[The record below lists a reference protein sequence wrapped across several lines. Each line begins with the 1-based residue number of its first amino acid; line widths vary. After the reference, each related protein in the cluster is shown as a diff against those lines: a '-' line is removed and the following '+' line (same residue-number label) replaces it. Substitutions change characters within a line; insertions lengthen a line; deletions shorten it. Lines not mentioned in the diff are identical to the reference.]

1 VALRT
6 YRRKRR
12 FERTPEPRGRPRP
25 RRRRGGPAYV
35 IQKHDA
41 TRLHFDFRLELD
53 GVMKSWAIPKGP
65 SLDPKVRRLA
75 VHVEDHPIEYNRFEG
90 VIPKGEYGGGPVIIW
105 DRGTWT
111 PEGDARAAY
120 QRGSLTFRLDGEK
133 LQGSWVLVRTKQ
145 RQGGKE
151 QWLLIKHDDEAARPG
166 AKVDVVDA
174 LPRSV
179 VSDRTVEEV
188 GPSFHRSSARR
199 TSPPAASRT
208 AGLPGARK
216 ASLPARLEP
225 ELATLVDEAPGG
237 SDWLH
242 EIKFDG
248 YRALCRIDAGKARL
262 FTRRG
267 NDWTAAFGS
276 IAAAAV
282 RLPVRSAW
290 LDGEVVVLGKNGVSS
305 FGELQNA
312 LGDARRARDL
322 VYFVFDVPFLDGS
335 DLRAV
340 PLLERK
346 RALQSLLGDA
356 GRDGPI
362 RYSDHVEGRG
372 GAFFARACRSGL
384 EGTLAKRARSPYRAG
399 RGADWVKIK
408 CLQTRE
414 FAIVG
419 YTDPQGSR
427 QGFGSLVLGQAENGH
442 IVHVG
447 RVGTGFNDRLL
458 RDLAP
463 RLKRLAVAKP
473 AVDPVP
479 RGAAARGVHW
489 VRPSLVADVAFTE
502 KTRDGILRH
511 PTFRGLRADKTP
523 AETAGEAAGTG
534 LRPTR
539 AAAPRGPVAPGEQAT
554 RRVPATRAV
563 ATQMRGPAVRGA
575 SGAAKSPAGL
585 PPGLTLTNP
594 DKVLYPKDG
603 ITKRG
608 LIEYYLAVRERIVPY
623 IKDRPLTVYRCP
635 DGLGKSC
642 FWGKHLEPPLPRGL
656 RPISLDD
663 PQTEK
668 ERGAYFYAASAEGLL
683 ALVQLGVLELHV
695 WGSRAARVEHPD
707 LMIFDVDP
715 DVGLPWK
722 RVVEGCLR
730 LRARLAELGLRS
742 WLKTTGG
749 KGMHVCVPLGRRQDW
764 DEVKEF
770 SRALSADLA
779 VHEPEK
785 YTTNLLKAQ
794 RRGRIFIDY
803 LRNGRGATAVAAWS
817 TRARPGAPVSMPLA
831 WEELDLSLRPD
842 AWTVKNAAER
852 LDLPDPWPGFA
863 ACRQTITTDMKSA
876 VGLTGGRRRTR

>member
-1 VALRT
+1 
-6 YRRKRR
+6 
-12 FERTPEPRGRPRP
+12 
-25 RRRRGGPAYV
+25 RRG
-35 IQKHDA
+35 
-41 TRLHFDFRLELD
+41 
-53 GVMKSWAIPKGP
+53 
-65 SLDPKVRRLA
+65 
-75 VHVEDHPIEYNRFEG
+75 
-90 VIPKGEYGGGPVIIW
+90 
-105 DRGTWT
+105 
-111 PEGDARAAY
+111 
-120 QRGSLTFRLDGEK
+120 
-133 LQGSWVLVRTKQ
+133 
-145 RQGGKE
+145 
-151 QWLLIKHDDEAARPG
+151 
-166 AKVDVVDA
+166 
-174 LPRSV
+174 
-179 VSDRTVEEV
+179 
-188 GPSFHRSSARR
+188 
-199 TSPPAASRT
+199 
-208 AGLPGARK
+208 
-216 ASLPARLEP
+216 SLPARLEP
-225 ELATLVDEAPGG
+225 ELATLVDAAPAGA
-237 SDWLH
+237 DWLH

-248 YRALCRIDAGKARL
+248 YRALGRVDAGKARL

-267 NDWTAAFGS
+267 NDWTSAFAP
-276 IAAAAV
+276 IAAAAA

-290 LDGEVVVLGKNGVSS
+290 LDGEVVVLGKKGVSS

-312 LGDARRARDL
+312 LGDERRSADL
-322 VYFVFDVPFLDGS
+322 VYFVFDLPFLDGF

-340 PLLERK
+340 PLIERK
-346 RALQSLLGDA
+346 RALQSLLRDA
-356 GRDGPI
+356 GNTGPI
-362 RYSDHVEGRG
+362 RYSDHVAGRG
-372 GAFFARACRSGL
+372 GAFFEKACGSGL
-384 EGTLAKRARSPYRAG
+384 EGTIAKRARSPYRGG

-427 QGFGSLVLGQAENGH
+427 HGFGSLVLGQAENGR

-447 RVGTGFNDRLL
+447 RVGTGFNERLL

-463 RLKRLAVAKP
+463 RLKRLAAAKP
-473 AVDPVP
+473 PVDPVP
-479 RGAAARGVHW
+479 RGPAARGVHW

-539 AAAPRGPVAPGEQAT
+539 TAAPRGLALRRPPTVAASRGT
-554 RRVPATRAV
+554 RPSRRPAARP
-563 ATQMRGPAVRGA
+563 R
-575 SGAAKSPAGL
+575 PAGL

-603 ITKRG
+603 ITKRD
-608 LIEYYLAVRERIVPY
+608 LVEYYLSVRERIVPY
-623 IKDRPLTVYRCP
+623 VQDRPLTVYRCP
-635 DGLGKSC
+635 DGLGKFC

-668 ERGAYFYAASAEGLL
+668 MRGAYFYAASAEGLL

-695 WGSRAARVEHPD
+695 WGSRAGKVEHPD

-722 RVVEGCLR
+722 RVVEGCLL
-730 LRARLAELGLRS
+730 LRARLDELGLRS

-749 KGMHVCVPLGRRQDW
+749 KGLHVCVPLGRRQEW
-764 DEVKEF
+764 NEVKEF
-770 SRALSADLA
+770 SRALSEDLA
-779 VHEPEK
+779 RREPDK
-785 YTTNLLKAQ
+785 YTANLLKVR

-842 AWTVKNAAER
+842 AWTVKNAAGR

-863 ACRQTITTDMKSA
+863 ECRQTITAEMKSA
-876 VGLTGGRRRTR
+876 VGLGDARRRAR

>member
-1 VALRT
+1 MALRT

-12 FERTPEPRGRPRP
+12 FARTPEPRGRPRP
-25 RRRRGGPAYV
+25 RRRRGGLAYV

-120 QRGSLTFRLDGEK
+120 LRGSLKFRLDGEK

-145 RQGGKE
+145 RQGNKE

-166 AKVDVVDA
+166 APVDIVDE

-179 VSDRTVEEV
+179 VSDRTVEEI
-188 GPSFHRSSARR
+188 GPSFHRRSGRRGSA
-199 TSPPAASRT
+199 SAAPPAAD
-208 AGLPGARK
+208 LPGARK

-225 ELATLVDEAPGG
+225 ELATLVDEAPAG

-267 NDWTAAFGS
+267 NDWTAAFAP
-276 IAAAAV
+276 IAAAAT

-312 LGDARRARDL
+312 LGDERRARDL
-322 VYFVFDVPFLDGS
+322 VYFVFDVPFLEGS

-340 PLLERK
+340 PLLLRK
-346 RALQSLLGDA
+346 RALQSLLRDA
-356 GRDGPI
+356 GNGGPI

-372 GAFFARACRSGL
+372 PAFFARACRSGL
-384 EGTLAKRARSPYRAG
+384 EGTLAKRARSPYRGG

-419 YTDPQGSR
+419 YTDPRGSR
-427 QGFGSLVLGQAENGH
+427 HGFGSLVLGQAENGH

-463 RLKRLAVAKP
+463 RLKSLAVAKP
-473 AVDPVP
+473 AIDPVP

-523 AETAGEAAGTG
+523 AETAGEAAGTE

-539 AAAPRGPVAPGEQAT
+539 AATPRGQAV

-563 ATQMRGPAVRGA
+563 A
-575 SGAAKSPAGL
+575 PAGL

-594 DKVLYPKDG
+594 DKVLYPQDG

-608 LIEYYLAVRERIVPY
+608 LVEYYLAVRERIVPY

-635 DGLGKSC
+635 DGLGKFC

-668 ERGAYFYAASAEGLL
+668 TRGAYFYAASAEGLL

-722 RVVEGCLR
+722 RVVEGCLA
-730 LRARLAELGLRS
+730 LRARLDELGLRS

-764 DEVKEF
+764 DEVKAF
-770 SRALSADLA
+770 SRALSADIA
-779 VHEPEK
+779 TREPAK
-785 YTTNLLKAQ
+785 YTVNLLKAQ

-842 AWTVKNAAER
+842 AWTVKNAAGR

-863 ACRQTITTDMKSA
+863 ACRQTITAEMKSA
-876 VGLTGGRRRTR
+876 VGLTGAPRRAR